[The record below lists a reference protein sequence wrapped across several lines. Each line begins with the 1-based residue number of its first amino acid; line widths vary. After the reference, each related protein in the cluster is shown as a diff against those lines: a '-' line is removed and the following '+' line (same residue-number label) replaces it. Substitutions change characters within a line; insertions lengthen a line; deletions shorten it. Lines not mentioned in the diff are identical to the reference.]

1 MPVLLMAIQNVLI
14 SPCDEVWVWPC
25 RTPNGLL
32 AFFFFFFLPL
42 HCRTILHL
50 ASFFHTPHFYSIECL
65 FCILH
70 FRVAKIL
77 QYQSE

>member
-1 MPVLLMAIQNVLI
+1 MRYGYGHVARLMVYWL
-14 SPCDEVWVWPC
+14 
-25 RTPNGLL
+25 
-32 AFFFFFFLPL
+32 FFFFFFLPL
-42 HCRTILHL
+42 HRRTILHL